1 MEDKQLLPEGE
12 IFEDEIL
19 AGTED
24 ADQPTQEMPEPYTHG
39 ENHIEQLPVEPVAK
53 SLDLRMHDVLRTH
66 RPARFASGRKARP
79 SSVGRL
85 QV

>member
-24 ADQPTQEMPEPYTHG
+24 ADQPTQQMREPYNHG
-39 ENHIEQLPVEPVAK
+39 ENHIELLPVEPVAK

-66 RPARFASGRKARP
+66 RDRGTTSGR
-79 SSVGRL
+79 
-85 QV
+85 

>member
-24 ADQPTQEMPEPYTHG
+24 ADQPTQQMPEPHTHG

-66 RPARFASGRKARP
+66 RGDAGVMSRVGCNST
-79 SSVGRL
+79 SVRTS
-85 QV
+85 